1 MENWHLSAFRR
12 KTKVANKFE
21 QFLAERKNVIEQQ
34 LSVYTERLKMPDSL
48 KKSMLYSLEAGGKR
62 LRPVVVLAVLHA
74 YGKSEKDGIP
84 VGCAVEMIHTYSLIH
99 DDLPCMDDDDLRRGK
114 PTNHK
119 VFGEATAVLAG
130 DGLLTE
136 SFKLI
141 TSHVSEDVS
150 ADKRLR
156 LVNELIS
163 AAGTEGMVG
172 GQIADMEAES
182 KSVSL
187 EELESIHERKTAK
200 LLAFSVMAGAILA
213 DAPENEIETLRAF
226 SSHIGIGF
234 QIRDDIL
241 DLEGNEEKIGKRIG
255 SDTTNDK
262 STYPSL
268 LSLDGA
274 KNKLADHMKAAK
286 DLISGLSLQKELLY
300 DLCDL
305 IAARDH

>member
-1 MENWHLSAFRR
+1 M
-12 KTKVANKFE
+12 TNKLAS
-21 QFLAERKNVIEQQ
+21 FLAERKKTVEKQVF
-34 LSVYTERLKMPDSL
+34 VYTENLNIPDSL

-62 LRPVVVLAVLHA
+62 LRPLIVLAVLNA

-141 TSHVSEDVS
+141 TSHVSDEVS
-150 ADKRLR
+150 AEKRLR

-172 GQIADMEAES
+172 GQIADMEAENRQ
-182 KSVSL
+182 VTL

-200 LLAFSVMAGAILA
+200 LLGFGVIAGAILA
-213 DAPENEIETLRAF
+213 DAPEEEIETLRVF

-241 DLEGNEEKIGKRIG
+241 DLEGSEEKIGKRVG

-268 LSLDGA
+268 LSLEGA
-274 KNKLADHMKAAK
+274 KKKLDGHIKEAK
-286 DLISGLSLQKELLY
+286 RLIDGLSLQKDLLY
-300 DLCDL
+300 ELCDL

>member
-1 MENWHLSAFRR
+1 M
-12 KTKVANKFE
+12 
-21 QFLAERKNVIEQQ
+21 AERKKTVEKQ
-34 LSVYTERLKMPDSL
+34 LFVYTENLNIPDSL

-62 LRPVVVLAVLHA
+62 LRPLIVLAVLNA

-141 TSHVSEDVS
+141 TSHVSDEVS
-150 ADKRLR
+150 AEKRLR

-172 GQIADMEAES
+172 GQIADMEAENRQ
-182 KSVSL
+182 VTL

-200 LLAFSVMAGAILA
+200 LLGFGVIAGAILA
-213 DAPENEIETLRAF
+213 DAPEEEIETLRVF

-241 DLEGNEEKIGKRIG
+241 DLEGSEEKIGKRVG

-268 LSLDGA
+268 LSLEGA
-274 KNKLADHMKAAK
+274 KKKLDSHIKEAK
-286 DLISGLSLQKELLY
+286 RLIDGLSLQKDLLY
-300 DLCDL
+300 ELCDL

>member
-1 MENWHLSAFRR
+1 M
-12 KTKVANKFE
+12 TNKLAS
-21 QFLAERKNVIEQQ
+21 FLAERKKAVEKQ
-34 LSVYTERLKMPDSL
+34 LFVYTENLNIPDSL

-62 LRPVVVLAVLHA
+62 LRPLIVLAVLNA

-141 TSHVSEDVS
+141 TSHVSDEVS
-150 ADKRLR
+150 AEKRLR

-172 GQIADMEAES
+172 GQIADMEAENRQ
-182 KSVSL
+182 VTL

-200 LLAFSVMAGAILA
+200 LLGFGVIAGAILA
-213 DAPENEIETLRAF
+213 DAPEEEIETLRVF

-241 DLEGNEEKIGKRIG
+241 DVEGSEEKIGKRVG

-268 LSLDGA
+268 LSLEGA
-274 KNKLADHMKAAK
+274 KKKLDGHIKEAK
-286 DLISGLSLQKELLY
+286 RLIDGLSLQKDLLY
-300 DLCDL
+300 ELCDL

>member
-1 MENWHLSAFRR
+1 M
-12 KTKVANKFE
+12 TNKLTS
-21 QFLAERKNVIEQQ
+21 FLAERKKTIENQ
-34 LSVYTERLKMPDSL
+34 LSVYTEKLDMPDSL
-48 KKSMLYSLEAGGKR
+48 KESMLYSLETGGKR
-62 LRPVVVLAVLHA
+62 LRPLIVLAVLNA

-141 TSHVSEDVS
+141 TSHLSDEVS
-150 ADKRLR
+150 AEKRLR

-172 GQIADMEAES
+172 GQVADMEAENRQ
-182 KSVSL
+182 VTL
-187 EELESIHERKTAK
+187 GELESIHERKTAK
-200 LLAFSVMAGAILA
+200 LLGFSVIAGAILA
-213 DAPENEIETLRAF
+213 DAPEEDIETLRTF
-226 SSHIGIGF
+226 SRHIGIGF

-241 DLEGNEEKIGKRIG
+241 DLEGSEEKIGKRVG
-255 SDTTNDK
+255 SDTTNEK

-268 LSLDGA
+268 LSLEGA
-274 KNKLADHMKAAK
+274 KHKLDVHIKEAK
-286 DLISGLSLQKELLY
+286 RLIGGLSLQKDLLY
-300 DLCDL
+300 ELCDL

>member
-1 MENWHLSAFRR
+1 M
-12 KTKVANKFE
+12 TNKLTS
-21 QFLAERKNVIEQQ
+21 FLAERKKTIENQ
-34 LSVYTERLKMPDSL
+34 LSVYTEKLDMPDSL

-62 LRPVVVLAVLHA
+62 LRPLIVLAVLNA
-74 YGKSEKDGIP
+74 YGKNEKDGIP

-141 TSHVSEDVS
+141 TSHVSDEVS
-150 ADKRLR
+150 AEKRLR

-172 GQIADMEAES
+172 GQVADMEAENRQ
-182 KSVSL
+182 VTL

-200 LLAFSVMAGAILA
+200 LLGFSVTAGAILA
-213 DAPENEIETLRAF
+213 DAPEEDIETLRTF

-241 DLEGNEEKIGKRIG
+241 DLEGSEEKIGKRVG
-255 SDTTNDK
+255 SDTTNEK

-268 LSLDGA
+268 LSLEGA
-274 KNKLADHMKAAK
+274 KHKLDVHINEAK
-286 DLISGLSLQKELLY
+286 RLISGLSLQKELLY
-300 DLCDL
+300 ELCDL

>member
-1 MENWHLSAFRR
+1 M
-12 KTKVANKFE
+12 TNKLAS
-21 QFLAERKNVIEQQ
+21 FLAERKKAVEKQ
-34 LSVYTERLKMPDSL
+34 LFVYTENLNIPDSL

-62 LRPVVVLAVLHA
+62 LRPLIVLAVLNA
-74 YGKSEKDGIP
+74 YGKSERDGIP

-141 TSHVSEDVS
+141 TSHVSDEVS
-150 ADKRLR
+150 AEKRLR

-172 GQIADMEAES
+172 GQIADMEAENRQ
-182 KSVSL
+182 VTL

-200 LLAFSVMAGAILA
+200 LLGFGVIAGAILA
-213 DAPENEIETLRAF
+213 DAPEEEIETLRAF

-241 DLEGNEEKIGKRIG
+241 DVEGSEEKIGKRVG
-255 SDTTNDK
+255 SDTTNEK

-268 LSLDGA
+268 LSLEGA
-274 KNKLADHMKAAK
+274 KKKLDGHIEEAK
-286 DLISGLSLQKELLY
+286 RLIGGLSLQKDLLY
-300 DLCDL
+300 ELCDL

>member
-1 MENWHLSAFRR
+1 M
-12 KTKVANKFE
+12 TNKLAS
-21 QFLAERKNVIEQQ
+21 FLAERKKAVEEQ
-34 LSVYTERLKMPDSL
+34 LFVYTENLNIPDSL

-62 LRPVVVLAVLHA
+62 LRPLIVLAVLNA

-141 TSHVSEDVS
+141 TSHVSDEVS
-150 ADKRLR
+150 AEKRLR

-172 GQIADMEAES
+172 GQIADMEAENRQ
-182 KSVSL
+182 VTL

-200 LLAFSVMAGAILA
+200 LLGFGVIAGAILA
-213 DAPENEIETLRAF
+213 DAPEEEIETLRVF

-241 DLEGNEEKIGKRIG
+241 DVEGSEEKIGKRVG

-268 LSLDGA
+268 LSLEGA
-274 KNKLADHMKAAK
+274 KKKLDGHIKEAK
-286 DLISGLSLQKELLY
+286 RLIDGLSLQKDLLY
-300 DLCDL
+300 ELCDL